1 MSHYG
6 VTPIHAMEKDLQ
18 MKRYTDKEV
27 KRLMYRCFGNQINNK
42 KDEQLNEY
50 QYISWHVDGVIVFRT
65 WQVLNTYD
73 GGVGLKQEL
82 KHNIIAQKLGRLTRT
97 MIIIFMF
104 LSEPFISVQDDNGY
118 LQLSVSLQL
127 D

>member
-1 MSHYG
+1 
-6 VTPIHAMEKDLQ
+6 
-18 MKRYTDKEV
+18 
-27 KRLMYRCFGNQINNK
+27 
-42 KDEQLNEY
+42 
-50 QYISWHVDGVIVFRT
+50 VFRT

-118 LQLSVSLQL
+118 L
-127 D
+127 

>member
-27 KRLMYRCFGNQINNK
+27 KRLMYRCFENQINNQ

-97 MIIIFMF
+97 MINIFMF
-104 LSEPFISVQDDNGY
+104 LILYTF
-118 LQLSVSLQL
+118 
-127 D
+127 